1 MTGNGRDRFTGE
13 GVRRFR
19 RPGQVAGG
27 YEGADEPKEAKGK
40 IKTWECDQDG
50 DFRYLVQQYD
60 GLAWIRPEVMADQL
74 KLKLVWPKNAEPT
87 QDLKGIFFG
96 RFIEM
101 ILGHFSSADFTEIR
115 VVALA

>member
-1 MTGNGRDRFTGE
+1 MDVIVSPAKAF
-13 GVRRFR
+13 
-19 RPGQVAGG
+19 VASPDPTKLL
-27 YEGADEPKEAKGK
+27 ADMKARMSQKEAKGK

-60 GLAWIRPEVMADQL
+60 GLAWIRPEVAAGVL
-74 KLKLVWPKNAEPT
+74 RLKLVWPKDAEPT

-101 ILGHFSSADFTEIR
+101 ILGHFATAAFTDIR
-115 VVALA
+115 VVALS

>member
-1 MTGNGRDRFTGE
+1 MDVIVSQAKAF
-13 GVRRFR
+13 VVSAA
-19 RPGQVAGG
+19 PAKLL
-27 YEGADEPKEAKGK
+27 ADMKARMSQKEAKGK